1 MLAPRS
7 LPSRLHQWNRRWR
20 VPEGLTTLENLKA
33 LHGMFWRQRARRVGP
48 FAFQLNNSTRI
59 VEYAWAFH
67 VAPLLKGLRVADI
80 GGGLSGLQFV
90 LAREGAHVI
99 NVDPFE
105 EYGGKDYRDVSRL
118 VALHSRLNRAFR
130 TRVELIQ
137 ATLPHAELA
146 DGSLDRIYSISVFE
160 HLAPD
165 AREATMAA
173 IRRVLRPGGLV
184 VLTLDLFLDLEPF
197 TGEPVNRFGRNVSV
211 ADMVDAAG
219 LDLAWGRRDQLF
231 GYPEFD
237 VEAVRSRLQNLY
249 VGHFHPCL
257 AQLLVLRKPGPAG
270 AASALCPDVL
280 ARDETTTG
288 GA

>member
-7 LPSRLHQWNRRWR
+7 IPARLHQWNRRWR
-20 VPEGLTTLENLKA
+20 VPEGLATLENLGV
-33 LHGMFWRQRARRVGP
+33 LHGMFWRHHARRVGP

-67 VAPLLKGLRVADI
+67 VAPVIKGLRVADI

-99 NVDPFE
+99 NVDPFD
-105 EYGGKDYRDVSRL
+105 EYGGKDYGDASRL
-118 VALHSRLNRAFR
+118 VACHSRLNRAFR

-137 ATLPHAELA
+137 STMAHAGLA
-146 DGSLDRIYSISVFE
+146 DGSLDRVYSISVFE

-165 AREATMAA
+165 ARQATLAA
-173 IRRVLRPGGLV
+173 IRRVLRPGGLFI
-184 VLTLDLFLDLEPF
+184 LTLDLFLDLEPF
-197 TGEPVNRFGRNVSV
+197 TAEAVNRFGGNVSV
-211 ADMVDAAG
+211 PDLVDTSG

-237 VEAVRSRLQNLY
+237 VKAVKSLLESLH
-249 VGHFHPCL
+249 VGRFYPCL

-270 AASALCPDVL
+270 AASAVYPDVL
-280 ARDETTTG
+280 SLDETTTG
-288 GA
+288 AA